1 MCVFCDVVN
10 GDIAAHIV
18 YNRGNAVAF
27 LDHRPLFEGHTLVVS
42 RTHYQT
48 LVELPRDQVDAYF
61 GSVQLLAAAVRDATG
76 AAGTFI
82 AINNHVSQSV
92 PHLHTHVVPR
102 RPKDG
107 LRGFF
112 WPRKKYASEEAM
124 ENVAAL
130 IRRRVEELSR

>member
-1 MCVFCDVVN
+1 
-10 GDIAAHIV
+10 AHIV